1 MLDKISIPLF
11 LLMLSALSIVIT
23 LIYVL
28 RTKGR
33 SQLKTIFCVDL
44 ICVLVICLGVIFQD
58 ILSKYLSKYFSW
70 NPWNFENFIY
80 IGTCFLPVA
89 IFFTGL
95 IFAKTKITFK
105 KKYLLF
111 FIVPALSL
119 IVLWTNDYHHLF
131 YKIYSYL
138 YLSDCK
144 VGPYMIIHNIYSYT
158 LLFLGVI
165 QMVNVAS
172 KNSGFFS
179 KQTLLIVVGI
189 SIPLITN
196 ILGTLKIIS
205 MTVYI
210 TPISFAFTMLFF
222 ALSIFKFK
230 FLGVAP
236 VALQTIVNRISDS
249 YLVLNENLLITDFN
263 STFLKTFNLSA
274 SDIREENILEF
285 LSTHKQYD
293 MNLPKLENSL
303 NRVKHSSETI
313 VFEQHF
319 KKINKYFTV
328 EINNILVKGNSLGI
342 LMLFKDITQH
352 KLDMQALKDN
362 QDILIERERL
372 ASLGQLIGG
381 IAHNLKSPIMS
392 ISGATEGLTDLIKE
406 YEESIVDK
414 DVTID
419 DHLAIA
425 NDMRDWISKIK
436 SYLEYMSDIITAV
449 KGQAVALSENTVDS
463 FTVEELTKRVDILMN
478 HELKKALITL
488 NLDLKVPTSLMIH
501 GNINGLVQVINNMIS
516 NAIQAYKGKEGQTI
530 DLIITQEK
538 NDVIVSVRDYAG
550 GLPKE
555 VQEKLFKEMITTKGK
570 DGTGIGLFMSYSNI
584 RAHFNGDITYST
596 EEGKGTIFN
605 IILPQ

>member
-58 ILSKYLSKYFSW
+58 ILSKYFSW

-274 SDIREENILEF
+274 SDIREKNILEF

-392 ISGATEGLTDLIKE
+392 ISGATEGLIDLIKE

-425 NDMRDWISKIK
+425 NDMKDWISKIK

-463 FTVEELTKRVDILMN
+463 FTVEELTKRVDILMK

-555 VQEKLFKEMITTKGK
+555 VQEKLLKEMITTKGK

>member
-11 LLMLSALSIVIT
+11 LLMLSTLSIVIT

-58 ILSKYLSKYFSW
+58 ILSKYFSW

-111 FIVPALSL
+111 FIVPALSI

-210 TPISFAFTMLFF
+210 TPISFAFTMLFL

-463 FTVEELTKRVDILMN
+463 FTVEELTKRVDILMK

>member
-58 ILSKYLSKYFSW
+58 ILSKYFSW

-210 TPISFAFTMLFF
+210 TPISFAFTMIFF

-463 FTVEELTKRVDILMN
+463 FTVEELTKRVDILMK

-538 NDVIVSVRDYAG
+538 NDVIISVRDYAG

-570 DGTGIGLFMSYSNI
+570 EGTGIGLFMSYSNI

>member
-58 ILSKYLSKYFSW
+58 ILSKYFSW

-80 IGTCFLPVA
+80 IETCFLPVA

-463 FTVEELTKRVDILMN
+463 FTVEELTKRVDILMK

>member
-58 ILSKYLSKYFSW
+58 ILSKYFSW

-328 EINNILVKGNSLGI
+328 EINNILVKRNSLGI

-463 FTVEELTKRVDILMN
+463 FTVEELTKRVDILMK

>member
-33 SQLKTIFCVDL
+33 SQLKTFFCVDL

-58 ILSKYLSKYFSW
+58 ILSKNFNW
-70 NPWNFENFIY
+70 DPWNFEKFIY

-105 KKYLLF
+105 KRYLLF

-131 YKIYSYL
+131 YKHYSININEGVPG
-138 YLSDCK
+138 S
-144 VGPYMIIHNIYSYT
+144 YMIVHNIYSYS
-158 LLFLGVI
+158 LLLLGVF
-165 QMVNVAS
+165 QMIKATS

-179 KQTLLIVVGI
+179 KQSLLLILGI
-189 SIPLITN
+189 SIPLVTN
-196 ILGTLKIIS
+196 ILGTFKILS

-210 TPISFAFTMLFF
+210 TPISFALTMICF
-222 ALSIFKFK
+222 AFAIFKFQ
-230 FLGVAP
+230 FLGIAP
-236 VALQTIVNRISDS
+236 IAVQIIANRISDS
-249 YLVLNENLLITDFN
+249 YLVLDDYLVMSDFN
-263 STFLKTFNLSA
+263 ETFLKTFRLHDY
-274 SDIREENILEF
+274 DIRGKDIFTFFKE
-285 LSTHKQYD
+285 HKKYKVNVKRFQNAIQKA
-293 MNLPKLENSL
+293 MASNETVSFKIHIESL
-303 NRVKHSSETI
+303 D
-313 VFEQHF
+313 
-319 KKINKYFTV
+319 KYFTI
-328 EINNILVKGNSLGI
+328 EISTLYNNDIFLGT
-342 LMLFKDITQH
+342 LLLFKDITQH

-425 NDMRDWISKIK
+425 NDMKDWISKIK

-463 FTVEELTKRVDILMN
+463 FTVEELTKRVDILMK

>member
-11 LLMLSALSIVIT
+11 LLILSALSIVIT

-58 ILSKYLSKYFSW
+58 ILSKNFNW
-70 NPWNFENFIY
+70 NPWNFEKFIY

-249 YLVLNENLLITDFN
+249 YLVLNEDLLITDFN

-425 NDMRDWISKIK
+425 NDMKDWISKIK

-463 FTVEELTKRVDILMN
+463 FTVEELTKRVDILMK

>member
-11 LLMLSALSIVIT
+11 LLILSALSIVIT

-58 ILSKYLSKYFSW
+58 ILSKNFNW
-70 NPWNFENFIY
+70 NPWNFEKFIY

-119 IVLWTNDYHHLF
+119 ILLWTNDYHHLF

-263 STFLKTFNLSA
+263 SAFLKTFNLSA
-274 SDIREENILEF
+274 SDIREKNILEF

-463 FTVEELTKRVDILMN
+463 FTVEELTKRVDILMK

>member
-11 LLMLSALSIVIT
+11 LLMLSTLSIVIT

-58 ILSKYLSKYFSW
+58 ILSKYFSW

-419 DHLAIA
+419 DYLAIA
-425 NDMRDWISKIK
+425 NDMKDWISKIK

-463 FTVEELTKRVDILMN
+463 FTVEELTKRVDILMK

>member
-11 LLMLSALSIVIT
+11 LLILSALSIVIT

-33 SQLKTIFCVDL
+33 SQLKTIFGVDL

-58 ILSKYLSKYFSW
+58 ILSKNFNW
-70 NPWNFENFIY
+70 NPWNFEKFIY

-274 SDIREENILEF
+274 SDIREKNILEF

-392 ISGATEGLTDLIKE
+392 ISGATDGLTDLIKE

-463 FTVEELTKRVDILMN
+463 FTVEELTKRVDILMK

-488 NLDLKVPTSLMIH
+488 NLDLKVPTSLMIY

>member
-58 ILSKYLSKYFSW
+58 ILSKYFSW

-463 FTVEELTKRVDILMN
+463 FTVEELTKRVDILMK

-530 DLIITQEK
+530 DLIIAQEK

-555 VQEKLFKEMITTKGK
+555 VQEKLFKEIITTKGK

>member
-11 LLMLSALSIVIT
+11 LLILSVLSIVIT

-58 ILSKYLSKYFSW
+58 ILSKNFNW
-70 NPWNFENFIY
+70 NPWNFEKFIY

-158 LLFLGVI
+158 LLFLGVT

-274 SDIREENILEF
+274 SDIREKNILEF

-392 ISGATEGLTDLIKE
+392 ISGATEGLIDLIKE

-425 NDMRDWISKIK
+425 NDMKDWISKIK

-463 FTVEELTKRVDILMN
+463 FTVEELTKRVDILMK

>member
-33 SQLKTIFCVDL
+33 SQLKIIFCVDL

-58 ILSKYLSKYFSW
+58 ILSKYFSW
-70 NPWNFENFIY
+70 NHWNFENFIY

-463 FTVEELTKRVDILMN
+463 FTVEELTKRVDILMK

>member
-11 LLMLSALSIVIT
+11 LLILSVLSIVIT

-58 ILSKYLSKYFSW
+58 ILSKNFNW
-70 NPWNFENFIY
+70 NPWNFEKFIY

-119 IVLWTNDYHHLF
+119 IVLCTNDYHHLF

-274 SDIREENILEF
+274 SDIREKNILEF

-392 ISGATEGLTDLIKE
+392 ISGATEGLIDLIKE

-425 NDMRDWISKIK
+425 NDMKDWISKIK

-463 FTVEELTKRVDILMN
+463 FTVEELTKRVDILMK

-501 GNINGLVQVINNMIS
+501 GNINGLVQVINNIIS

>member
-58 ILSKYLSKYFSW
+58 ILSKYFSW

-138 YLSDCK
+138 YLGDCK

-436 SYLEYMSDIITAV
+436 SYLEYMSDIIIAI

-463 FTVEELTKRVDILMN
+463 FTVEELTKRVDILMK

-488 NLDLKVPTSLMIH
+488 NLDLKVPTSLMIR

>member
-58 ILSKYLSKYFSW
+58 ILSKNFNW
-70 NPWNFENFIY
+70 NPWNFEKFIY

-105 KKYLLF
+105 KRYLLF

-131 YKIYSYL
+131 YKTYSYL
-138 YLSDCK
+138 YLSDCE
-144 VGPYMIIHNIYSYT
+144 VGPYIIIHNIYSYT
-158 LLFLGVI
+158 LLLLGVI

-425 NDMRDWISKIK
+425 NDMKDWISKIK

-449 KGQAVALSENTVDS
+449 KGQAVALSENAVDS
-463 FTVEELTKRVDILMN
+463 FTVEELTKRVDILMK

>member
-1 MLDKISIPLF
+1 MLEILTLPFCMLLISFIMILF
-11 LLMLSALSIVIT
+11 LLL
-23 LIYVL
+23 YVL
-28 RTKGR
+28 HTKNR
-33 SQLKTIFCVDL
+33 NQLKIVFTLDL
-44 ICVLVICLGVIFQD
+44 ICVFIICFGVIVQVICNKLFKVPAIF
-58 ILSKYLSKYFSW
+58 
-70 NPWNFENFIY
+70 FENFIY
-80 IGTCFLPVA
+80 IGTCFLPVCVY
-89 IFFTGL
+89 FTGL
-95 IFAKTKITFK
+95 MLENTKLKLNKFH
-105 KKYLLF
+105 LLLL
-111 FIVPALSL
+111 IVPLLTL
-119 IVLWTNDYHHLF
+119 IVLWTNNIHHLF
-131 YKIYSYL
+131 YTHYSFNINKCEYGSYKSIHDIYTYL
-138 YLSDCK
+138 MLLI
-144 VGPYMIIHNIYSYT
+144 GIIHIIKT
-158 LLFLGVI
+158 T
-165 QMVNVAS
+165 S
-172 KNSGFFS
+172 KSSGFFS

-196 ILGTLKIIS
+196 ILGTLKIIP

-222 ALSIFKFK
+222 AFSIFKFN

-249 YLVLNENLLITDFN
+249 YLVLNEDLLITDFN

-392 ISGATEGLTDLIKE
+392 ISGATEGLIDLIKE

-425 NDMRDWISKIK
+425 SDMKDWISKIK

-463 FTVEELTKRVDILMN
+463 FTVEELTKRVDILMK

>member
-1 MLDKISIPLF
+1 MLDKISILLF
-11 LLMLSALSIVIT
+11 LLILSALSIVIT

-58 ILSKYLSKYFSW
+58 ILSKNFNW
-70 NPWNFENFIY
+70 NPWNFEKFIY

-274 SDIREENILEF
+274 SDIREKNILEF

-392 ISGATEGLTDLIKE
+392 ISGATEGLIDLIKE

-425 NDMRDWISKIK
+425 NDMKDWISKIK

-463 FTVEELTKRVDILMN
+463 FTVEELTKRVDILMK

>member
-33 SQLKTIFCVDL
+33 SQLKIIFCVDL

-58 ILSKYLSKYFSW
+58 ILSKYFSW

-249 YLVLNENLLITDFN
+249 YLVLNEDLLITDFN

-425 NDMRDWISKIK
+425 NDMKDWISKIK

-463 FTVEELTKRVDILMN
+463 FTVEELTKRVDILMK

>member
-11 LLMLSALSIVIT
+11 LLILSALSIVIT

-33 SQLKTIFCVDL
+33 SQLKIIFCVDL

-58 ILSKYLSKYFSW
+58 ILSKNFNW
-70 NPWNFENFIY
+70 NPWNFEKFIY

-274 SDIREENILEF
+274 SDIREKNILEF

-463 FTVEELTKRVDILMN
+463 FTVEELTKRVDILMK

>member
-58 ILSKYLSKYFSW
+58 ILSKYFSW

-342 LMLFKDITQH
+342 LMLFKNITQH

-425 NDMRDWISKIK
+425 NDMKDWISKIK

-463 FTVEELTKRVDILMN
+463 FTVEELTKRVDILMK

>member
-11 LLMLSALSIVIT
+11 LLILSALSIVIT

-58 ILSKYLSKYFSW
+58 ILSKNFNW
-70 NPWNFENFIY
+70 NPWNFEKFIY

-144 VGPYMIIHNIYSYT
+144 VGPYMIIHNIYSYI

-274 SDIREENILEF
+274 SDIREKNILEF

-463 FTVEELTKRVDILMN
+463 FTVEELTKRVDILMK

>member
-11 LLMLSALSIVIT
+11 LLILSALSIVIT

-58 ILSKYLSKYFSW
+58 ILSKNFNW
-70 NPWNFENFIY
+70 NPWNFEKFIY

-249 YLVLNENLLITDFN
+249 YLVLNENLLITNFN

-274 SDIREENILEF
+274 SDIREKNILEF

-392 ISGATEGLTDLIKE
+392 ISGATEGLIDLIKE

-425 NDMRDWISKIK
+425 NDMKDWISKIK

-463 FTVEELTKRVDILMN
+463 FTVEELTKRVDILMK

>member
-11 LLMLSALSIVIT
+11 LLILSSLSIVIT

-58 ILSKYLSKYFSW
+58 ILSKNFNW
-70 NPWNFENFIY
+70 NPWNFEKFIY

-210 TPISFAFTMLFF
+210 TPISFAFTMLFL

-274 SDIREENILEF
+274 SDIREKNILEF

-463 FTVEELTKRVDILMN
+463 FTVEELTKRVDILMK

>member
-11 LLMLSALSIVIT
+11 LLILSALSIVIT

-58 ILSKYLSKYFSW
+58 ILSKNFNW
-70 NPWNFENFIY
+70 NPWNFEKFIY

-274 SDIREENILEF
+274 SDIREKNILEF

-328 EINNILVKGNSLGI
+328 EINNILVKGNPLGI

-463 FTVEELTKRVDILMN
+463 FTVEELTKRVDILMK

>member
-33 SQLKTIFCVDL
+33 SQLKTFFCVDL
-44 ICVLVICLGVIFQD
+44 ICVLVICLGVMFQD
-58 ILSKYLSKYFSW
+58 ILSKNFNW
-70 NPWNFENFIY
+70 DPWNFEKFIY

-105 KKYLLF
+105 KRYLLF

-131 YKIYSYL
+131 YKHYSININEGVPG
-138 YLSDCK
+138 S
-144 VGPYMIIHNIYSYT
+144 YMIVHNIYSYS
-158 LLFLGVI
+158 LLLLGVF
-165 QMVNVAS
+165 QMIKATS

-179 KQTLLIVVGI
+179 KQSLLLILGI
-189 SIPLITN
+189 SIPLVTN
-196 ILGTLKIIS
+196 ILGTFNILP

-210 TPISFAFTMLFF
+210 TPISFALTMICF
-222 ALSIFKFK
+222 AFAIFKFQ
-230 FLGVAP
+230 FLGIAP
-236 VALQTIVNRISDS
+236 IAVQIIANRISDS
-249 YLVLNENLLITDFN
+249 YLVLDDYLVMSDFN
-263 STFLKTFNLSA
+263 ETFLKTFRLHDY
-274 SDIREENILEF
+274 DIRGKDIFTFFKE
-285 LSTHKQYD
+285 HKKYKVNVKRFQNAIQKA
-293 MNLPKLENSL
+293 MASNETVSFEIHIESL
-303 NRVKHSSETI
+303 D
-313 VFEQHF
+313 
-319 KKINKYFTV
+319 KYFTI
-328 EINNILVKGNSLGI
+328 EFSTLYNNDIFLGT
-342 LMLFKDITQH
+342 LLLFKDITQH

-425 NDMRDWISKIK
+425 NDMKDWISKIK

-463 FTVEELTKRVDILMN
+463 FTVEELTKRVDILMK

-530 DLIITQEK
+530 DLIIAQEK

>member
-11 LLMLSALSIVIT
+11 LLILSALSIVIT

-58 ILSKYLSKYFSW
+58 ILSKNFNW
-70 NPWNFENFIY
+70 NPWNFEKFIY

-274 SDIREENILEF
+274 SDIREKNILEF

-392 ISGATEGLTDLIKE
+392 ISGATEGLIDLIKE

-425 NDMRDWISKIK
+425 NDMKDWISKIK

-463 FTVEELTKRVDILMN
+463 FTVEELTKRVDILMK

-488 NLDLKVPTSLMIH
+488 NLDIKVPTSLMIH

>member
-11 LLMLSALSIVIT
+11 LLILSALSIVIT

-58 ILSKYLSKYFSW
+58 ILSKNFNW
-70 NPWNFENFIY
+70 NPWNFEKFIY

-210 TPISFAFTMLFF
+210 TPISFAFTMLFL

-274 SDIREENILEF
+274 SDIREKNILEF

-463 FTVEELTKRVDILMN
+463 FTVEELTKRVDILMK

>member
-1 MLDKISIPLF
+1 MLLTNLPTFFALIISDI
-11 LLMLSALSIVIT
+11 MCIT
-23 LIYVL
+23 LFTLTFRKIYKNHL
-28 RTKGR
+28 R
-33 SQLKTIFCVDL
+33 
-44 ICVLVICLGVIFQD
+44 
-58 ILSKYLSKYFSW
+58 
-70 NPWNFENFIY
+70 
-80 IGTCFLPVA
+80 TCFLLLNGSM
-89 IFFTGL
+89 IICCTGL
-95 IFAKTKITFK
+95 ILQCCLSKPLNINPIYFDYFVYIGNVILPLAFFMTGLAFNQNNIKFK
-105 KKYLLF
+105 KVYLLF
-111 FIVPALSL
+111 FIIPIVSL
-119 IVLWTNDYHHLF
+119 LALWTNNYHHLF
-131 YKIYSYL
+131 YKKYSVN
-138 YLSDCK
+138 LSTNEYGILFIPFELHTLGLCLA
-144 VGPYMIIHNIYSYT
+144 GIILILKKS
-158 LLFLGVI
+158 I
-165 QMVNVAS
+165 Q
-172 KNSGFFS
+172 KSGFFS
-179 KQTLLIVVGI
+179 RQALLIVLAAL
-189 SIPLITN
+189 IPIVQN
-196 ILGTLKIIS
+196 ILSITKVFSASI
-205 MTVYI
+205 YI
-210 TPISFAFTMLFF
+210 TPICFNITILLFYL
-222 ALSIFKFK
+222 AIFKFNFLGSIAITMQKIVDKISDGFFVVNLDYTITSFNKTFLDMFNISAKELNDVNLFDLIKEKKPFPIKESVLKETLNKVTSSDKTFHFRKDFKKKNKNFIIELNNIRDNNHK
-230 FLGVAP
+230 FLG
-236 VALQTIVNRISDS
+236 I
-249 YLVLNENLLITDFN
+249 LI
-263 STFLKTFNLSA
+263 
-274 SDIREENILEF
+274 
-285 LSTHKQYD
+285 
-293 MNLPKLENSL
+293 
-303 NRVKHSSETI
+303 
-313 VFEQHF
+313 
-319 KKINKYFTV
+319 
-328 EINNILVKGNSLGI
+328 
-342 LMLFKDITQH
+342 LFKDITQH
-352 KLDMQALKDN
+352 VLDMQALKDN

-392 ISGATEGLTDLIKE
+392 ISGATEGLIDLIKE

-425 NDMRDWISKIK
+425 NDMKDWISKIK

-463 FTVEELTKRVDILMN
+463 FTVEELTKRVDILMK

-488 NLDLKVPTSLMIH
+488 NLDIKVPTSLMIH

>member
-58 ILSKYLSKYFSW
+58 ILSKYFSW

-274 SDIREENILEF
+274 SDIREKNILEF

-392 ISGATEGLTDLIKE
+392 ISGATEGLIDLIKE

-425 NDMRDWISKIK
+425 SDMKDWISKIK

-463 FTVEELTKRVDILMN
+463 FTVEELTKRVDILMK

-555 VQEKLFKEMITTKGK
+555 VQEKLFKEMITTKGT

>member
-33 SQLKTIFCVDL
+33 SQLKTFFCVDL

-58 ILSKYLSKYFSW
+58 ILSKNFNW
-70 NPWNFENFIY
+70 DPWNFEKFIY

-105 KKYLLF
+105 KRYLLF

-119 IVLWTNDYHHLF
+119 IVLWTNDYRHLF
-131 YKIYSYL
+131 YKHYSININEGVPG
-138 YLSDCK
+138 SF
-144 VGPYMIIHNIYSYT
+144 MIVHNIYSYS
-158 LLFLGVI
+158 LLLLGVF
-165 QMVNVAS
+165 QMIKATS

-179 KQTLLIVVGI
+179 KQSLLLILGI
-189 SIPLITN
+189 SIPLVTN
-196 ILGTLKIIS
+196 ILGTFNILP

-210 TPISFAFTMLFF
+210 TPISFALTMICF
-222 ALSIFKFK
+222 AFAIFKFQ
-230 FLGVAP
+230 FLGIAP
-236 VALQTIVNRISDS
+236 IAVQIIANRISDS
-249 YLVLNENLLITDFN
+249 YLVLDDYLVMSDFN
-263 STFLKTFNLSA
+263 ETFLKTFRLHDY
-274 SDIREENILEF
+274 DIRGKDIFTFFKE
-285 LSTHKQYD
+285 HKKYKVNVKRFQNAIQKA
-293 MNLPKLENSL
+293 MASNETVSFEIHIESL
-303 NRVKHSSETI
+303 D
-313 VFEQHF
+313 
-319 KKINKYFTV
+319 KYFTI
-328 EINNILVKGNSLGI
+328 EFSTLYNNDIFLGT
-342 LMLFKDITQH
+342 LLLFKDITQH

-425 NDMRDWISKIK
+425 NDMKDWISKIK

-463 FTVEELTKRVDILMN
+463 FTVEELTKRVDILMK

-530 DLIITQEK
+530 DLIIAQEK

>member
-58 ILSKYLSKYFSW
+58 ILSKYFSW

-222 ALSIFKFK
+222 TLSIFKFK

-274 SDIREENILEF
+274 SDIREKNILEF

-392 ISGATEGLTDLIKE
+392 ISGATEGLIDLIKE

-425 NDMRDWISKIK
+425 SDMKDWISKIK

-463 FTVEELTKRVDILMN
+463 FTVEELTKRVDILMK

-501 GNINGLVQVINNMIS
+501 GNINSLVQVINNMIS

>member
-58 ILSKYLSKYFSW
+58 ILSKYFSW

-463 FTVEELTKRVDILMN
+463 FTVEELTKRVDILMK

-501 GNINGLVQVINNMIS
+501 GNINSLVQVINNMIS

>member
-11 LLMLSALSIVIT
+11 LLILSALSIVIT

-58 ILSKYLSKYFSW
+58 ILSKNFNW
-70 NPWNFENFIY
+70 NPWNFEKFIY

-111 FIVPALSL
+111 FIFPALSL

-274 SDIREENILEF
+274 SDIREKNILEF

-392 ISGATEGLTDLIKE
+392 ISGATEGLIDLIKE

-425 NDMRDWISKIK
+425 NDMKDWISKIK

-463 FTVEELTKRVDILMN
+463 FTVEELTKRVDILMK

>member
-11 LLMLSALSIVIT
+11 LLMLSTLSIVIT

-58 ILSKYLSKYFSW
+58 ILSKYFSW

-210 TPISFAFTMLFF
+210 TPIAFAFTMLFF

-463 FTVEELTKRVDILMN
+463 FTVEELTKRVDILMK

>member
-11 LLMLSALSIVIT
+11 LLILSALSIVIT

-58 ILSKYLSKYFSW
+58 ILSKNFNW
-70 NPWNFENFIY
+70 NPWNFEKFIY

-274 SDIREENILEF
+274 SDIREKNILEF

-392 ISGATEGLTDLIKE
+392 ISGATDGLIDLIKE

-425 NDMRDWISKIK
+425 NDMKDWISKIK

-463 FTVEELTKRVDILMN
+463 FTVEELTKRVDILMK